1 MSESYCPI
9 SGSAGALQRDLPG
22 NTLDSIIE
30 CNRLRWLPNGDHISR
45 WRGVAKRRPALPTA
59 GGRRGDH
66 GDI

>member
-30 CNRLRWLPNGDHISR
+30 CNRCGGYRTEIRFL
-45 WRGVAKRRPALPTA
+45 A
-59 GGRRGDH
+59 GAES
-66 GDI
+66 

>member
-30 CNRLRWLPNGDHISR
+30 CNRCGGYRTEITFLAGAESRKGDPHYQR
-45 WRGVAKRRPALPTA
+45 LADVAATMV
-59 GGRRGDH
+59 
-66 GDI
+66 I